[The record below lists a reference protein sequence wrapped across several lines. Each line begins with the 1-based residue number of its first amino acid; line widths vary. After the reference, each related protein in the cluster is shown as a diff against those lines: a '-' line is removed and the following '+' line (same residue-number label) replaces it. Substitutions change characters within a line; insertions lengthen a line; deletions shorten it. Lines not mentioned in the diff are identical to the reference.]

1 MRGKKEEV
9 IKMNNE
15 KMKKKMEWAEGLVAK
30 INADERPFV
39 KYKESRPITDIKH
52 MIETS
57 TELYGDKVAF
67 MQKDSNNEPY
77 RNINYK
83 EMLAAVNGLGT
94 ALIDKGMKGK
104 RIAVIGD
111 NCSEWAVSYLAAV
124 CGTGIVVPLDKEL
137 SAEELKALVMRA
149 DIECVLFQN
158 KFEATFKKM
167 KADGDTNLKVLVN
180 FTAEDDNDDVL
191 SWKKLVEQG
200 KKLIEEGNREFVD
213 AEIDNE
219 EMSIIL
225 FTSGTTGKSKGVM
238 LSHKNIAADLMIA
251 PTIFKVHPDDVFFSF
266 LPLHHTYECTC
277 GFLMPLY
284 KGLAIAYCQGL
295 KYITKNLA
303 EAQPTM
309 FLGVPMVFEKLYN
322 TIWKNIRKQG
332 KEDLLKKIIKINR
345 KTKKVGIDLG
355 KIFFKQITAVFG
367 GRMRCLICGG
377 AAISPEVLDGIRDFG
392 ILALQGYGLTECA
405 PMGALNPDS
414 APNSASIGVHFPGG
428 DLKVVD
434 INEEGIGEICVYG
447 DNVML
452 GYMDMP
458 EETAAVIDSEGWFHT
473 GDMGYIDDKGY
484 AYITGR
490 KKNVIITKNGK
501 NVYPEELEYQLSLI
515 PFVEESFVFEG
526 DSADEKDTT
535 IVASVKLDQ
544 EAMEEILGT
553 DYTEE
558 QAKELLWKEIDK
570 INADAPFYRKI
581 KKVIIRKSDFIK
593 NSSKKLIRFA
603 EDNKKED

>member
-1 MRGKKEEV
+1 M
-9 IKMNNE
+9 MNE
-15 KMKKKMEWAEGLVAK
+15 KKAKAMEWAEGLVAK
-30 INADERPFV
+30 INADERPYV

-52 MIETS
+52 MLETGA
-57 TELYGDKVAF
+57 ELYGDNVAF
-67 MQKDSNNEPY
+67 MQKDNNNDPY
-77 RNINYK
+77 RKILFR
-83 EMLAAVNGLGT
+83 EALADVNGLGT
-94 ALIDKGMKGK
+94 ALIAKGLKDK

-111 NCSEWAVSYLAAV
+111 NCYQWATSYLAAV
-124 CGTGIVVPLDKEL
+124 CGTGVVVPLDKEL
-137 SAEELKALVMRA
+137 SADELKQLVIRA
-149 DIECVLFQN
+149 DVECVIFQS
-158 KFEATFKKM
+158 KFEDMFKKM
-167 KADGDTNLKVLVN
+167 MADGDTGLRMLVN
-180 FTAEDDNDDVL
+180 FTSEENTDDVY
-191 SWKKLVEQG
+191 SWAQLKEEG

-219 EMSIIL
+219 AMSIIL

-238 LSHKNIAADLMIA
+238 LCHKNIAADLMIS
-251 PTIFKVHPDDVFFSF
+251 PTVFKVYPDDIFFSV

-277 GFLMPLY
+277 SFLMPLY
-284 KGLAIAYCQGL
+284 KGAAIAYCQGL

-303 EAQPTM
+303 EAKPTM
-309 FLGVPMVFEKLYN
+309 FLGVPAIFEKLYS
-322 TIWKNIRKQG
+322 TIWKNVKKQG
-332 KEDLLKKIIKINR
+332 KEDLLKKVIKINR
-345 KTKKVGIDLG
+345 KTKKVGIDIG
-355 KIFFKQITAVFG
+355 KIFFKQITSVFG

-405 PMGALNPDS
+405 PMGALNPDT
-414 APNSASIGVHFPGG
+414 APNSASIGVRFPGA

-447 DNVML
+447 DNIML

-473 GDMGYIDDKGY
+473 GDMGYMDDRGY

-501 NVYPEELEYQLSLI
+501 NVYPEELEYQLSLV

-526 DSADEKDTT
+526 ESTGDKDTT
-535 IVASVKLDQ
+535 IVASIKLDG
-544 EAMEEILGT
+544 EAVEEVLGAE
-553 DYTEE
+553 YTEE
-558 QAKELLWKEIDK
+558 QVKELIWKEVDK
-570 INADAPFYRKI
+570 INADAPFYRTI

-593 NSSKKLIRFA
+593 SSSKKLIRFA

>member
-1 MRGKKEEV
+1 ML
-9 IKMNNE
+9 NE
-15 KMKKKMEWAEGLVAK
+15 KKTGAMEWAEELVAK
-30 INADERPFV
+30 INADERSYV

-57 TELYGDKVAF
+57 AELFGDNVAF
-67 MQKDSNNEPY
+67 MQKDNNNEPY
-77 RNINYK
+77 RKILYR
-83 EMLAAVNGLGT
+83 EALVDVNGLGT
-94 ALIDKGMKGK
+94 ALISKGLKGK
-104 RIAVIGD
+104 RIAVIGE
-111 NCSEWAVSYLAAV
+111 NCYQWATSYLAAV

-137 SAEELKALVMRA
+137 SAEELKNLVIRA
-149 DIECVLFQN
+149 DVECVLFQK
-158 KFEATFKKM
+158 KFEDMFKKM
-167 KADGDTNLKVLVN
+167 KDSGDTKLNVLVN
-180 FTAEDDNDDVL
+180 FTSEEEKDGVY
-191 SWKKLVEQG
+191 SWSQLVKEGKKLVE
-200 KKLIEEGNREFVD
+200 EGNIEFTD

-219 EMSIIL
+219 AMSIIL

-251 PTIFKVHPDDVFFSF
+251 PTVFKVFPTDIFFSV

-277 GFLMPLY
+277 NFLMPLY
-284 KGLAIAYCQGL
+284 KGAAIAYCQGL
-295 KYITKNLA
+295 KYITKNL
-303 EAQPTM
+303 EEVKPTM
-309 FLGVPMVFEKLYN
+309 FLGVPAVFEKLYS
-322 TIWKNIRKQG
+322 TIWKTVKKQG
-332 KEDLLKKIIKINR
+332 KEDLLKKVIRVNR

-377 AAISPEVLDGIRDFG
+377 AAINPEVLDGIRDFG

-405 PMGALNPDS
+405 PMGALNPDT
-414 APNSASIGVHFPGG
+414 APNSASIGVRFPGA
-428 DLKVVD
+428 DLKVVN
-434 INEEGIGEICVYG
+434 INEEGIGEICVHG

-473 GDMGYIDDKGY
+473 GDMGYMDSDGY

-501 NVYPEELEYQLSLI
+501 NVYPEELEYQLSLV
-515 PFVEESFVFEG
+515 PFIEEAFVFEG
-526 DSADEKDTT
+526 ESSDEKSTT
-535 IVASVKLDQ
+535 IVASIKLDQ
-544 EAMEEILGT
+544 EAVEELLGA

-558 QAKELLWKEIDK
+558 QAKEMVWKEVDK

-593 NSSKKLIRFA
+593 NSSKKLIRYA
-603 EDNKKED
+603 EDNKKEG

>member
-1 MRGKKEEV
+1 ML
-9 IKMNNE
+9 NE
-15 KMKKKMEWAEGLVAK
+15 KKTGAMEWAEELVAK
-30 INADERPFV
+30 INADERAYV

-57 TELYGDKVAF
+57 AELFGDNVAF
-67 MQKDSNNEPY
+67 MQKDNNNEPY
-77 RNINYK
+77 RKILYR
-83 EMLAAVNGLGT
+83 EALADVNGLGT
-94 ALIDKGMKGK
+94 ALISKGLKGK
-104 RIAVIGD
+104 RIAVIGE
-111 NCSEWAVSYLAAV
+111 NCYQWATSYLAAV

-137 SAEELKALVMRA
+137 SAEELKNLVIRA
-149 DIECVLFQN
+149 DVECVLFQK
-158 KFEATFKKM
+158 KFEDMFKKM
-167 KADGDTNLKVLVN
+167 KDSGDTKLNVLVN
-180 FTAEDDNDDVL
+180 FTSEEEKDGVY
-191 SWKKLVEQG
+191 SWSQLVKEGKKLVE
-200 KKLIEEGNREFVD
+200 EGNIEFTD

-219 EMSIIL
+219 AMSIIL

-251 PTIFKVHPDDVFFSF
+251 PTVFKVFPTDIFFSV

-277 GFLMPLY
+277 NFLMPLY
-284 KGLAIAYCQGL
+284 KGAAIAYCQGL
-295 KYITKNLA
+295 KYITKNL
-303 EAQPTM
+303 EEVKPTM
-309 FLGVPMVFEKLYN
+309 FLGVPAVFEKLYS
-322 TIWKNIRKQG
+322 TIWKTVKKQG
-332 KEDLLKKIIKINR
+332 KEDLLKKVIRVNR

-377 AAISPEVLDGIRDFG
+377 AAINPEVLDGIRDFG

-405 PMGALNPDS
+405 PMGALNPDT
-414 APNSASIGVHFPGG
+414 APNSASIGVRFPGA
-428 DLKVVD
+428 DLKVVN
-434 INEEGIGEICVYG
+434 INEEGIGEICVHG

-473 GDMGYIDDKGY
+473 GDMGYMDSDGY

-501 NVYPEELEYQLSLI
+501 NVYPEELEYQLSLV
-515 PFVEESFVFEG
+515 PFIEEAFVFEG
-526 DSADEKDTT
+526 ESSDEKSTT
-535 IVASVKLDQ
+535 IVASIKLDQ
-544 EAMEEILGT
+544 EAVEELLGAE
-553 DYTEE
+553 YTEE
-558 QAKELLWKEIDK
+558 QAKEMVWKEVDK

-593 NSSKKLIRFA
+593 NSSKKLIRYA
-603 EDNKKED
+603 EDNKKEG